1 MQAAIAASGV
11 AALPELMQAS
21 RSTADCG
28 GLRERGDRNTSWD
41 CKEKCGGKAGEAN
54 SYIFDTK
61 LFQLARPL
69 LLQFKIA
76 HLLPLAGGRHRLH
89 SRGHFA

>member
-1 MQAAIAASGV
+1 MIGREAGQAL
-11 AALPELMQAS
+11 ALWLFLLVRPGSE
-21 RSTADCG
+21 
-28 GLRERGDRNTSWD
+28 
-41 CKEKCGGKAGEAN
+41 AGEAN

-89 SRGHFA
+89 RRGHFA